1 MPGVCATISG
11 RCEIVCNPEALS
23 SSSHGFTP
31 VNTEPTVLEMVEFYL
46 PVLATAGDYAREIQ
60 PRISGPPD
68 KPGHNP
74 WVQAITDADQGVQNF
89 IEVATLAR
97 FPGAGFYGEEQAQS
111 RHTSYFPAAADTMVW
126 LDPINGTFLYKNQ
139 RPGWDI
145 ILSISRHGQLLAAI
159 SYMPVRERFY
169 LAIRGYGAFTGNRD
183 CHLVSA
189 MSPLTTVPGSRVC
202 LTYQAPDALARL
214 RRQWDA
220 LDIVGDYNPEQGF
233 DNLNDLFTGR
243 LTAFASNRGDLLDWG
258 AMAFIANQAGGVA
271 TRLDGRPLDA
281 FDNFQVGSTDMLV
294 ATSPAVHAE
303 LLATLR
309 D

>member
-1 MPGVCATISG
+1 M
-11 RCEIVCNPEALS
+11 
-23 SSSHGFTP
+23 
-31 VNTEPTVLEMVEFYL
+31 NTEPTVLEMVEFYL
-46 PVLATAGDYAREIQ
+46 PVLAMAGDYAREIQ
-60 PRISGPPD
+60 PRISGPSD
-68 KPGHNP
+68 KLGHNP
-74 WVQAITDADQGVQNF
+74 WVQAITDADQGVQTF

-97 FPGAGFYGEEQAQS
+97 FPNAGFYGEEQDQS
-111 RHTSYFPAAADTMVW
+111 RHTRYFPAGAGTTVW

-145 ILSISRHGQLLAAI
+145 ILSISRRGRLLAAI

-169 LAIRGYGAFTGNRD
+169 LGIRGYGAFTGDRNSRQ
-183 CHLVSA
+183 VAS
-189 MSPLTTVPGSRVC
+189 MSPLATVPGSRVC

-220 LDIVGDYNPEQGF
+220 LDIVADYNPALGF

-258 AMAFIANQAGGVA
+258 AMAFIATQAGGMA
-271 TRLDGRPLDA
+271 TGLDGRPFDA
-281 FDNFQVGSTDMLV
+281 FDNFQLGSTDMLV

-309 D
+309 G